1 MKSLRN
7 NAVFMFAVLVIAVTA
22 GQFALRFGAAFLPDG
37 GPLGAVKVVFGGAS
51 YAAK

>member
-1 MKSLRN
+1 MKN
-7 NAVFMFAVLVIAVTA
+7 NPLVMFAILVIAVTA
-22 GQFALRFGAAFLPDG
+22 GQFALRFGAGFLPDG

>member
-1 MKSLRN
+1 MRN
-7 NAVFMFAVLVIAVTA
+7 NRLVMFAVLVIAVTA

-37 GPLGAVKVVFGGAS
+37 GPLGAVKVVFGGSS